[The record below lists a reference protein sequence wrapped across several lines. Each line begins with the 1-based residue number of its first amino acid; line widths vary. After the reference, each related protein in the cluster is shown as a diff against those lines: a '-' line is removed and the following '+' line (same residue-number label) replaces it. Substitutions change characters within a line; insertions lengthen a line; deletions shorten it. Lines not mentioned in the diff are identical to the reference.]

1 MSEITFP
8 YRKRVEF
15 NIGTISTSYIKM
27 INIFWISILLFS
39 ICYVMSSSLY
49 SMAAIFQGIQIISIL
64 AFFFSLVHLIKL
76 KDTNRYFLFFVG
88 LLSIWQ
94 VLLLIRGDYAFMD
107 YEDTKSMFFDANYGI
122 FCLFVP
128 LISLIKPNLI
138 HLKKFMKVLVISS
151 FIYLGYTLFFLPQMI
166 QGDMLDTFSRELVE
180 SSFKFLAFPTMFFLL
195 TSPYQSNRNKALS
208 LIIFVLFMT
217 LGAIKARRGIL
228 LMGGFVLGISIILNL
243 WRTSNK
249 IPWILVGV
257 YLLVFVYQLVLIE
270 FSATDIPLFSSLF
283 DKGLVNTRTYVENC
297 FFNSMSTMDWVIGKG
312 YNAGYFCPGIDES
325 IFKHGVRRVIETD
338 YLQFILTGGIL
349 NLAMILFLMIP
360 AAVLGMF
367 YSKNLFCKSA
377 ACWILIWLVF
387 LYPSNGFTFSVFHV
401 SIWLMVSICYNGSF
415 RNLDDKVLKKY
426 LNMELKFNH
435 REKA

>member
-1 MSEITFP
+1 
-8 YRKRVEF
+8 
-15 NIGTISTSYIKM
+15 
-27 INIFWISILLFS
+27 
-39 ICYVMSSSLY
+39 
-49 SMAAIFQGIQIISIL
+49 MAAIFQGIQIIAIC
-64 AFFFSLVHLIKL
+64 AFIFSLFHLIKF
-76 KDTNRYFLFFVG
+76 KGTNRYFLFFVT

-94 VLLLIRGDYAFMD
+94 VLLLIRGDYDFMD

-128 LISLIKPNLI
+128 LISLIKPNLVQ
-138 HLKKFMKVLVISS
+138 LKKFMKVLIICS
-151 FIYLGYTLFFLPQMI
+151 FVYLGYTVFFFPQMI

-180 SSFKFLAFPTMFFLL
+180 SSFKFLAFPTMFILL
-195 TSPYQSNRNKALS
+195 TSPYQSTRNKVLS

-228 LMGGFVLGISIILNL
+228 LMGGFVLAISLILNL
-243 WRTSNK
+243 VRSSNK
-249 IPWILVGV
+249 IPWIIVGI
-257 YLLVFVYQLVLIE
+257 YLMVFAYQLFLIE
-270 FSATDIPLFSSLF
+270 FSLSEVQVFSSLF
-283 DKGLVNTRTYVENC
+283 DKGLENTRTYVENC
-297 FFNSMSTMDWVIGKG
+297 FFSSMSTMDWVIGKG
-312 YNAGYFCPGIDES
+312 YNAGYLCPGIDES
-325 IFKHGVRRVIETD
+325 IFKQGVRRVIETD

-349 NLAMILFLMIP
+349 NLGMILFLMIP
-360 AAVLGMF
+360 AAVLGLF

-415 RNLDDKVLKKY
+415 RNLNDKVFKKY

-435 REKA
+435 REEA